1 MHGQI
6 YIPEVNWILMVLCII
21 VTVGFRDT
29 AMIGNA
35 YGKCFF
41 AIYWN
46 DFFSKFDSVMV
57 HTEFRQLKTRLN
69 WEVEWVELIQKS

>member
-46 DFFSKFDSVMV
+46 DFFLS
-57 HTEFRQLKTRLN
+57 
-69 WEVEWVELIQKS
+69 LIALWSIQNLDT